1 MQMRFHPE
9 CAGLHLTYFLFA
21 IFYTIKVIL
30 KNCQKYFISVTVHIF
45 FFYLQKPAPGCIL
58 QERNLTRHHQDQ
70 GLSWHMGSSLCLIIR
85 SCAHTS
91 VPVSDK
97 FTFFTFQE
105 NMWNTILFI
114 TLVIA
119 KSEMLTLTQSI
130 LHFRTPSGHWG
141 QDIDGLSVIF
151 LGKQRSV
158 VYHKLCHFLSSQSIP
173 QTEPQDSG

>member
-1 MQMRFHPE
+1 
-9 CAGLHLTYFLFA
+9 
-21 IFYTIKVIL
+21 
-30 KNCQKYFISVTVHIF
+30 
-45 FFYLQKPAPGCIL
+45 
-58 QERNLTRHHQDQ
+58 
-70 GLSWHMGSSLCLIIR
+70 MGSSLCLIIR

-151 LGKQRSV
+151 LGKHRSV
-158 VYHKLCHFLSSQSIP
+158 VYHKLCHFLSSQSKP
-173 QTEPQDSG
+173 QKEPRDSSAQKAWRMSSREKLQGERGWYIASKTKASKETIFHINIFLRNVAGPVFFLKLVQMEKKNENKRNDAHHNK